1 MENDDFTL
9 DEKIKAFDEIADRF
23 YKSNFGQA
31 SKADFEL
38 LMFSILLKKIVSD
51 NSNRD
56 GIIDFNKCS
65 DYQLSKILGITQQ
78 RVRNLKIKSQLVYPI
93 KFDWQSALAS
103 LLENARFDP
112 ATQKIM
118 LNIPD
123 PNLFIE
129 VQNYIEENG
138 AYIEVQINKKILQ
151 MRVEYFI
158 DLVIS
163 LEEETQRNKIVKEI
177 KKRLKE
183 ANKDETKFVDK
194 EIGKSLIKATV
205 NITDIVANI
214 SSFISPGNILG
225 NSLVKFFSA

>member
-1 MENDDFTL
+1 MENDDFTF

-56 GIIDFNKCS
+56 GVIDFNKCS